1 MTDVDVLPVRELRAF
16 DQQPPQMPVGVGK
29 QGKLRLDFER
39 RGDRTS
45 LVRLFRQAPL
55 LVQQALY
62 YDDRLPSMPYV
73 SIITIS
79 GCVIQGDRYDVRVRV
94 GPDAQAHVTSQAATK
109 VHEMDANY
117 AAQVQRFVLE
127 PRAYLEV
134 LPRQIIPHRHARFV
148 STTTATVDPTATL
161 LYGETLAPGRKHHD
175 DEVFAYDLYAAEVRG
190 ERPDG
195 RRLFNE
201 RVLVE
206 PDRMASR
213 AAGVMGPYD
222 AVATVV
228 LMTPARV
235 ADEVAAR
242 APLGLDVGDGCAA
255 GTSRLPHDAGLLFKV
270 VGPDVAPVR
279 AVVHR
284 FADVVREAVC
294 GVPLPEAEP
303 WR

>member
-1 MTDVDVLPVRELRAF
+1 MTDVDALPVRELRPY
-16 DQQPPQMPVGVGK
+16 DQQPPQMPVGIGK
-29 QGKLRLDFER
+29 QGKLRMEFER
-39 RGDRTS
+39 RGERTS
-45 LVRLFRQAPL
+45 LVRLYRQAPL

-79 GCVIQGDRYDVRVRV
+79 GCVVQGDRYDVRVRV
-94 GPDAQAHVTSQAATK
+94 GPEAQAHITSQAATK

-117 AAQVQRFVLE
+117 AAQTQRFALE
-127 PRAYLEV
+127 EGAYLEV
-134 LPRQIIPHRHARFV
+134 LPRQIIPHRHSRFV

-175 DEVFAYDLYAAEVRG
+175 GEVFAYDLYAAEVRG

-195 RRLFNE
+195 RCLFTERL
-201 RVLVE
+201 VVE
-206 PDRMASR
+206 PERMASR
-213 AAGVMGPYD
+213 VAGVMGAYD
-222 AVATVV
+222 AAATVV
-228 LMTPARV
+228 LMAPARV
-235 ADEVAAR
+235 ADEVEAR

-255 GTSRLPHDAGLLFKV
+255 GTNRLPHDAGLLFKV
-270 VGPDVAPVR
+270 LGPDVAPVR

-284 FADVVREAVC
+284 FADVARQAVC
-294 GVPLPEAEP
+294 GVPLPEAAP